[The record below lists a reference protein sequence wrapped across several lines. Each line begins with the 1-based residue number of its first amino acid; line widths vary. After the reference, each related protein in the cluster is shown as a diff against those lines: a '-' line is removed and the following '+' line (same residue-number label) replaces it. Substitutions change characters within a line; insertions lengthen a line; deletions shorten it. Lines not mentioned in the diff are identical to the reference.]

1 MTGDVHERLRAFWD
15 ADAATYDRSPGHAV
29 ADAAETGA
37 WTRAFARLLPPPPSR
52 ILDVGAGT
60 GAMSLLAAELGHM
73 VTALDLSPSMLEGAR
88 DKALARGLSVE
99 ILVGPAHE
107 PPPGPFDAVIER
119 HLVWTL
125 PDPVATLRAW
135 REVAPRAVLLE
146 GLWGRAGALHGM
158 RRRALDLVRRA
169 YGVPDDHHAEYDTDL
184 RAALPFGR
192 GLTPEA
198 LVEAAARA
206 GWRRFRVDRLQEVE
220 AARRGSARWPLG
232 PLEAIPRFAL
242 SLER

>member
-1 MTGDVHERLRAFWD
+1 MTGDVYERLREFWD

-29 ADAAETGA
+29 ADAAEAGA
-37 WTRAFARLLPPPPSR
+37 WTRLFARLLPPPPAR
-52 ILDVGAGT
+52 ILDAGAGT
-60 GAMSLLAAELGHM
+60 GAMSLLAARLGHT
-73 VTALDLSPSMLEGAR
+73 VTALDLSPSMLAEAR
-88 DKALARGLSVE
+88 AKALDRGLTLEV
-99 ILVGPAHE
+99 LVGPAHE

-146 GLWGRAGALHGM
+146 GLWGRAGALHGI
-158 RRRALDLVRRA
+158 RRGALDLVRRA
-169 YGVPDDHHAEYDTDL
+169 YGIPDDHHAEYDPDL
-184 RAALPFGR
+184 RAALPLGR
-192 GLTPEA
+192 GLTPQA
-198 LVEAAARA
+198 LVDAAARA
-206 GWRRFRVDRLQEVE
+206 GWRRFRVDRLGEVE
-220 AARRGSARWPLG
+220 DARRRSARWPLG